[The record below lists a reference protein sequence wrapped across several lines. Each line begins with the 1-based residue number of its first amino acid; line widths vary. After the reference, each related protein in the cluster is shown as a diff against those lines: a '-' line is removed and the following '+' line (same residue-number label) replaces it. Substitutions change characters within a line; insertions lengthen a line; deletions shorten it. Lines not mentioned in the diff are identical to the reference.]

1 MSEWLRDYLT
11 YLEVEQGYAQNTLR
25 CYGRILED
33 FLRFVGPWS
42 PKLRRLSRD
51 DLRRYVLELRDRRGN
66 CARSIRL
73 KLQSIRSFLL
83 YLHQKDAGPR
93 LTLFAR
99 GEFRYK
105 VEYREAQSFSQSQ
118 LQLLL
123 DTLAKAVAEAHNAC
137 EQQEGGTVQLSKRLF
152 AAQRDLC
159 LFTLLAGTGLR
170 ISEALGIRLAD
181 IDAVDKSIRITGK
194 GKKIR
199 SVFFD
204 LEGIER
210 SLGHYLHSR
219 SQLSLPHDY
228 LFVSTKEFRPLQPRG
243 VQKLL
248 KGRLR
253 TANLSTKTSPHTLRH
268 SFATLAI
275 ERGANLKAVSQIL
288 GHANCSITVDLYTH
302 LSASH
307 LREVMQLCS
316 PLSATELPIQERV
329 RLRKQNLAYLDKT
342 G

>member
-1 MSEWLRDYLT
+1 MMSEWLREYLT
-11 YLEVEQGYAQNTLR
+11 YLEVEQGYAQNTLC
-25 CYGRILED
+25 CYARILED
-33 FLRFVGPWS
+33 FLRFVGRRS

-51 DLRRYVLELRDRRGN
+51 ELRRYVLELRDQRGN

-83 YLHQKDAGPR
+83 YLHEKGAGPR
-93 LTLFAR
+93 LGLFAK

-105 VEYREAQSFSQSQ
+105 MEQREAQSLSQSQ
-118 LQLLL
+118 LELLL
-123 DTLAKAVAEAHNAC
+123 NTLAKAVQEAHKAC
-137 EQQEGGTVQLSKRLF
+137 EQKKSRTVQLRKRFF

-181 IDAVDKSIRITGK
+181 IDPVDKSIRITGK

-199 SVFFD
+199 RVFFD

-210 SLGHYLHSR
+210 CLEHYLSSR
-219 SQLSLPHDY
+219 SQLNLPHDY
-228 LFVSTKEFRPLQPRG
+228 LFVSTKEFRPLQARG

-248 KGRLR
+248 KDRLR
-253 TANLSTKTSPHTLRH
+253 TANLSTSTSPHTLRH

-275 ERGANLKAVSQIL
+275 ERGANIKAVSQIL
-288 GHANCSITVDLYTH
+288 GHANCSITVDLYT
-302 LSASH
+302 
-307 LREVMQLCS
+307 RTS
-316 PLSATELPIQERV
+316 PLRTCGRSCSFAAL
-329 RLRKQNLAYLDKT
+329 
-342 G
+342 